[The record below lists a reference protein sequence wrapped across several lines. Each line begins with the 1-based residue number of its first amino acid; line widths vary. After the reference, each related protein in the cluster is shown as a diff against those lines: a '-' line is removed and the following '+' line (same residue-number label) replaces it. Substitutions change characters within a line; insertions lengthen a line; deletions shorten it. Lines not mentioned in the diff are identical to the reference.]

1 MNQTR
6 PTKSAFVSFIILR
19 IRCEKWLLTFC
30 CALAGVSIWQLLV
43 LQGEV
48 ADARQR
54 VVQVAQQQVMTYLTS
69 NLPQRMKQSRPF

>member
-1 MNQTR
+1 ML
-6 PTKSAFVSFIILR
+6 A
-19 IRCEKWLLTFC
+19 FC
-30 CALAGVSIWQLLV
+30 CALSGVSIWQLLV

-69 NLPQRMKQSRPF
+69 NLPQRTKQSQTFQSLFY